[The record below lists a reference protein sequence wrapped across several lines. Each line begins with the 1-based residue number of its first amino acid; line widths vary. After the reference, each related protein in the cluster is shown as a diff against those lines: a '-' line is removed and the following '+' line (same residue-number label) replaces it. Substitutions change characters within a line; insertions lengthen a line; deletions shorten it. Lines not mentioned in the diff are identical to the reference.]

1 MNITLRRASALQ
13 NSIQEAIK
21 AIRVETEVE
30 LNEFQNVDAAI
41 TAALDAMEAA
51 SAQRDAL
58 TVALYAIRGQVSAA
72 NSAAGIDQRLTQAA
86 MIDKQLGYATEIASA
101 KVAQDRDV
109 ILGRLDKIRAAPA
122 DRRSI
127 YGFDSTVS
135 TSILSQYDIAGARA
149 RVQELK
155 KAKQRIN
162 DEVLELNIRTEIEL
176 SADVEKTLQA
186 AGLV

>member
-21 AIRVETEVE
+21 AIKVETEVE

-41 TAALDAMEAA
+41 TAALDAMQAA
-51 SAQRDAL
+51 VAQRDAL
-58 TVALYAIRGQVSAA
+58 TVALYTIRGQVSAA
-72 NSAAGIDQRLTQAA
+72 NSVAGIDQRLTQAA

-101 KVAQDRDV
+101 KVAQDSSV
-109 ILGRLDKIRAAPA
+109 INGRLEKIRATPA
-122 DRRSI
+122 ERSSI
-127 YGFDSTVS
+127 YGYNNSVS

-176 SADVEKTLQA
+176 SAEVEKTLQA

>member
-41 TAALDAMEAA
+41 TAALDAMQAA
-51 SAQRDAL
+51 VAQRDAL
-58 TVALYAIRGQVSAA
+58 TVALYTIRGQVSAA
-72 NSAAGIDQRLTQAA
+72 NSVAGIDQRLTQAA
-86 MIDKQLGYATEIASA
+86 MIDKQLGYVTEIASA

-135 TSILSQYDIAGARA
+135 TSILSAYDIAAARA

-176 SADVEKTLQA
+176 TADTQNTLQA

>member
-30 LNEFQNVDAAI
+30 INEFQHADAAI

-51 SAQRDAL
+51 VAQRDAL
-58 TVALYAIRGQVSAA
+58 TVALYTIRGQVSAA
-72 NSAAGIDQRLTQAA
+72 NSTAGIDQRLTHAA

-101 KVAQDRDV
+101 KVAQDPLV
-109 ILGRLDKIRAAPA
+109 VQGRLEKIRATPA
-122 DRRSI
+122 ERTSI
-127 YGFDSTVS
+127 YGFNNTVS
-135 TSILSQYDIAGARA
+135 TSILNQADITAARA

>member
-41 TAALDAMEAA
+41 TAALDAMQAA

-86 MIDKQLGYATEIASA
+86 MIDRQLGYVTEIAGA
-101 KVAQDRDV
+101 KAAQDRDV
-109 ILGRLDKIRAAPA
+109 ITGRLEKIRATPA
-122 DRRSI
+122 ERSSI
-127 YGFDSTVS
+127 YGFNNSVS
-135 TSILSQYDIAGARA
+135 TSILSAYDIAAARA

-176 SADVEKTLQA
+176 TVDTQNTLQA

>member
-1 MNITLRRASALQ
+1 MNITLRRANALQ

-41 TAALDAMEAA
+41 TAALDTMQAA
-51 SAQRDAL
+51 VVQRDAL
-58 TVALYAIRGQVSAA
+58 TVALYTIRDKVSEA
-72 NSAAGIDQRLTQAA
+72 NATAGIDRHLTQAA

-109 ILGRLDKIRAAPA
+109 IQGRLEKIRATPA
-122 DRRSI
+122 ERTSI
-127 YGFDSTVS
+127 YGFNNTVS
-135 TSILSQYDIAGARA
+135 TSILSQYDVAGARA